1 MHKQALSIAI
11 AGALVAP
18 LMAQADVTISGQVS
32 RALTVSDVE
41 GVDPTVGDS
50 GNASTRFQL
59 RASSDDEMDGLT
71 AGMRIE
77 IGADRAKGTADKN
90 ELYFRHRNVWLRGAF
105 GEVKLG
111 HTSEAADFV
120 SYQDKSGVYVG
131 HGRAGAD
138 YTYTFGGGRSSGI
151 HYQTPEIGGASALL
165 SLANDDRMSATFQV
179 GNGADEAPALSY
191 KAAIGYLDANDV
203 AIPFTG
209 LAAAIGLKHE
219 SGLTASL
226 SVGSKVFDDDSMEDA
241 NYAQGILGYVIG
253 PSAVA
258 VGMYDADPDISV
270 LGIGVTHK
278 LNAGLNL
285 FATAHSSDDGKVNGD
300 TSKFHIGAT
309 YAF

>member
-1 MHKQALSIAI
+1 MHKQALSIVI

-41 GVDPTVGDS
+41 GEDPMVGDS

-59 RASSDDEMDGLT
+59 RASGDEMDGLT

-77 IGADRAKGTADKN
+77 LGADGDET
-90 ELYFRHRNVWLRGAF
+90 LSFRHRNVWLRGAF
-105 GEVKLG
+105 GEVRLG

-138 YTYTFGGGRSSGI
+138 YTYTFGGGRKGGI
-151 HYQTPEIGGASALL
+151 HYETPDIGGASALL
-165 SLANDDRMSATFQV
+165 SLANGDRISATFQV

-191 KAAIGYLDANDV
+191 KAAIGYLDANDD
-203 AIPFTG
+203 ATPFTG

-226 SVGSKVFDDDSMEDA
+226 SVGSKVFDDDSMEDK

-258 VGMYDADPDISV
+258 VGMYEADPDISV

-285 FATAHSSDDGKVNGD
+285 FATAHSSDNGEDDGD
-300 TSKFHIGAT
+300 MSKFHIGAT
-309 YAF
+309 YGF